1 MPSRGEARRCCL
13 WTSHFLLIMLC
24 QANAESDPAQACIQ
38 GSPTMDCLGLS
49 LYSVPARLPDR
60 IRKLDLSYN
69 FIQNLTTASMS
80 RLHNLEDLDLH
91 HNHLETIEPGAL
103 NSLTRLHS
111 LNLASNRLHECFAT
125 HRGAFDGMRSLKT
138 LNFANNNLAGEAV
151 LCYFSNV
158 TSLVHLDLSRN
169 AIVFLFSGMF
179 DGIPQLS
186 ELDLSNN
193 FIDEIQSG
201 TFDSLKHLQVLN
213 LAENA
218 IRCISSFDL
227 HQLHSLNLSSNIIEF
242 FLTKEAGERH
252 QLISLDL
259 SRNNLRHFPVL
270 TEFQMVQHVNLSGNH
285 ITDLVPLSNAKEED
299 DDDNDEGWS
308 WYEATTDLDLPTAI
322 ENSFSQLSNVRH
334 LDLSSN
340 QLATFP
346 WSYLSKMRKL
356 SHLLLSGNCLQNL
369 MATKVSET
377 IKGLDVTLQSLKA
390 IDLQANSIHFI
401 PKWIFHFLPKI
412 EHINLKSNKIGFCS
426 SRAIG
431 KKRSAINQQDCSTF
445 SGAPK
450 LHYLNLQKNNITHL
464 PPRVFDWTPL
474 VSLDLSH
481 NPTLEIQDTALDELS
496 QSLQVLS
503 VNSNG
508 MEDSQMNLPCL
519 QSLKSLEASN
529 NKLTR
534 VPPGLKCS
542 LIESLDLRNNSLKTL
557 NEATASQWKD
567 SLRYI
572 SISGNPLDC
581 CSLTWL
587 DLLLVAKVDIQDLE
601 EVHCVYAKSERSVPI
616 NDTRHDYRCPRPMDD
631 GYLKIAVI
639 VLSGSF
645 TLISII
651 CYVHKRRDR
660 KFCRSSKVA
669 PKTPAPAKGFNA
681 DGKQVC
687 FTISKNELD

>member
-1 MPSRGEARRCCL
+1 
-13 WTSHFLLIMLC
+13 
-24 QANAESDPAQACIQ
+24 
-38 GSPTMDCLGLS
+38 
-49 LYSVPARLPDR
+49 
-60 IRKLDLSYN
+60 
-69 FIQNLTTASMS
+69 MS
-80 RLHNLEDLDLH
+80 RLHNLEDMDLH

-103 NSLTRLHS
+103 NSLTSLHS
-111 LNLASNRLHECFAT
+111 LNLASNRLHKCSAS
-125 HRGAFDGMRSLKT
+125 HRGVFDGMRSLRR
-138 LNFANNNLAGEAV
+138 LSFANNNLDGEAV
-151 LCYFSNV
+151 LCYLSNV

-169 AIVFLFSGMF
+169 AIVFLFPGMF
-179 DGIPQLS
+179 DGIPRLS

-201 TFDSLKHLQVLN
+201 TFDSLKDLRVLN

-242 FLTKEAGERH
+242 FLTKEAGEHH

-270 TEFQMVQHVNLSGNH
+270 TGFQMVQHVNLSGND
-285 ITDLVPLSNAKEED
+285 IADLVPLSNATEED
-299 DDDNDEGWS
+299 DGEGWS
-308 WYEATTDLDLPTAI
+308 WYEAAADLDLPTAI
-322 ENSFSQLSNVRH
+322 ENSFSRLSNVRH

-340 QLATFP
+340 QLAAFP

-377 IKGLDVTLQSLKA
+377 IKGLDVTLQLLKV

-401 PKWIFHFLPKI
+401 PKWIFNFLPEI

-426 SRAIG
+426 SHAIR
-431 KKRSAINQQDCSTF
+431 KKRPAINQQGCSTF
-445 SGAPK
+445 SGAPN

-464 PPRVFDWTPL
+464 PPRVFDRTPL

-481 NPTLEIQDTALDELS
+481 NPTLEIQETALDELS

-503 VNSNG
+503 VDSNG

-519 QSLKSLEASN
+519 QSLRSLEASN
-529 NKLTR
+529 NQLTR
-534 VPPGLKCS
+534 VPSGLKCS
-542 LIESLDLRNNSLKTL
+542 SIESLDLRNNSLKTL

-567 SLRYI
+567 SLRYV

-581 CSLTWL
+581 CWLAWL
-587 DLLLVAKVDIQDLE
+587 DLLLAAKVDVRDLE
-601 EVHCVYAKSERSVPI
+601 KAHCVYAKSERSVPI
-616 NDTRHDYRCPRPMDD
+616 NDTRHDYRCTRPMDD

-645 TLISII
+645 TLISVI

-660 KFCRSSKVA
+660 KLCMACRTRSSKVA
-669 PKTPAPAKGFNA
+669 PETPAPAKGFNA

-687 FTISKNELD
+687 FTISRNELD